1 MKQGRSYIFL
11 TGLLL
16 LLSAVM
22 SGQQL
27 ASRNPPY
34 RLQCSDVLEVRYLYT
49 AEFNQEVTIRP
60 DGGVTI
66 AGMGDVNA
74 AGLTLDEITAEITA
88 LSRRRLN
95 DPVVTVLLK
104 EFQKPYVFVG
114 GEVTNPG
121 RFELRGTLT
130 AIEAISLAGGF
141 KGSSK
146 HSQVLLLRRLDKDR
160 AETKLLDL
168 KKLIVTAKLE
178 EDVELRSGDML
189 YVPQNTISKIEHI
202 VHLGQ
207 FGLLYNPIR

>member
-1 MKQGRSYIFL
+1 
-11 TGLLL
+11 
-16 LLSAVM
+16 
-22 SGQQL
+22 
-27 ASRNPPY
+27 
-34 RLQCSDVLEVRYLYT
+34 
-49 AEFNQEVTIRP
+49 
-60 DGGVTI
+60 
-66 AGMGDVNA
+66 MGDVNA

-121 RFELRGTLT
+121 RFELRGNLT